1 MNIPTHDTNIA
12 EQIENSFKDI
22 ELQNKLMNY
31 AFSLTGSEDD
41 AKDIVQ
47 QAIHNVWRKK
57 DALQNWRYP
66 QAYLMKT
73 IKNQFI
79 NNYRKKQKRPTTHIA
94 EDRQRDKTIQDTA
107 SNKAESDFSVQTIQ
121 EEINNLSET
130 LRTPLE
136 LRTEKYAYKEIAQ
149 TLNVSLG
156 TVKSRIFM
164 ARRELKSTLIQK
176 DKWYQPFIR
185 ERSSPKPS
193 QPWQDSLQ

>member
-12 EQIENSFKDI
+12 KQIENSFKDI

-79 NNYRKKQKRPTTHIA
+79 NDYRKKQNRPTINIT
-94 EDRQRDKTIQDTA
+94 EDRQRNKTIQETTD
-107 SNKAESDFSVQTIQ
+107 NQAESNFSVQAIQ
-121 EEINNLSET
+121 EEISNLSEN
-130 LRTPLE
+130 LRMPLE
-136 LRTEKYAYKEIAQ
+136 LRMQKHTYEEIAEILQ
-149 TLNVSLG
+149 VPVG
-156 TVKSRIFM
+156 TIKSRIFM
-164 ARRELKSTLIQK
+164 ARKELENALVQK
-176 DKWYQPFIR
+176 DSWYQPLIK
-185 ERSSPKPS
+185 ERSSSKLS
-193 QPWQDSLQ
+193 QLWQDFL